1 MTGKEIAK
9 QKGVSRSTVYRM
21 LKD

>member
-1 MTGKEIAK
+1 MTGKETAK
-9 QKGVSRSTVYRM
+9 QKGVSRYTVYRM